1 MKKKWSVVVA
11 VVVII
16 LLAIAIVCTVVMNN
30 DKEKE
35 NNSDNQQNISGDV
48 QAELP
53 ESVKVGLGNNS
64 GDVAK
69 LGEFEVENIVLKYE
83 DGYTFFKGD
92 IKNRTEVDY
101 PVGLGLEVTL
111 LKGDAELIK
120 FPVLTSSLNAGDKS
134 TFESKLTIDC
144 SSATDVKI
152 DLVEN

>member
-1 MKKKWSVVVA
+1 MKKKLSVVVA
-11 VVVII
+11 IVVIV
-16 LLAIAIVCTVVMNN
+16 LLVVAIVFTVTNKDNEGNELGNN
-30 DKEKE
+30 E
-35 NNSDNQQNISGDV
+35 QTSGDV
-48 QAELP
+48 QAVLP

-111 LKGDAELIK
+111 LKGDAELIS

-134 TFESKLTIDC
+134 TFESQLTIDC
-144 SSATDVKI
+144 SGATDVKI